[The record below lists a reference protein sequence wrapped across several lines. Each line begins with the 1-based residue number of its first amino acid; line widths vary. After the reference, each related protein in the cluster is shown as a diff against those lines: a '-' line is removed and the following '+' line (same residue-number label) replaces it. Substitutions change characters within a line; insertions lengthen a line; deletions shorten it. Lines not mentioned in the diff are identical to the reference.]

1 MIHRRL
7 GLGAGL
13 SPNEIEKLGD
23 PNWSDWS
30 TFAPRDQR
38 VIAFTTAWT
47 LRGEMS
53 EEEMSLLAKEI
64 GPEAL
69 VTLAMTV
76 HQANWTNRFAEWFVC
91 PEKAKSANPDQT
103 T

>member
-7 GLGAGL
+7 GLGAGI

-23 PNWSDWS
+23 ANWSDWS
-30 TFAPRDQR
+30 SFSPRDQR

-47 LRGEMS
+47 LRNEMPEGEL
-53 EEEMSLLAKEI
+53 SLLAEEL

-91 PEKAKSANPDQT
+91 PEKAKSATPDQKD
-103 T
+103 

>member
-1 MIHRRL
+1 
-7 GLGAGL
+7 
-13 SPNEIEKLGD
+13 
-23 PNWSDWS
+23 
-30 TFAPRDQR
+30 
-38 VIAFTTAWT
+38 
-47 LRGEMS
+47 MS